1 MAATKALQARM
12 AVQGGW
18 LMVPLGP
25 GLSIYAAQAIKRK
38 PLGMTA
44 MALLLSRTLFSMFVS
59 HHTYLIKMITSSNH
73 ATV

>member
-18 LMVPLGP
+18 LMAPLGP

-44 MALLLSRTLFSMFVS
+44 MALLLSRTNIAHFFPCL
-59 HHTYLIKMITSSNH
+59 
-73 ATV
+73 